1 MGKSMDLGQVE
12 ACYRQLLQAWNL
24 RDADRF
30 AAFFVEDGHAI
41 GFDGSSMDSRG
52 EIAST
57 LAAVFL
63 NQRIGL
69 YISKVVDITEIA
81 PGVAL
86 LRAVVGMVPPDS
98 SDPNLVVSAVQSVIF
113 VERAPDVRVA
123 LLQSTPASFFGRPEV
138 AGMLQIELEE
148 IQRSRRVKH

>member
-1 MGKSMDLGQVE
+1 MELGQIE
-12 ACYRQLLQAWNL
+12 ACYRKLLQAWNL
-24 RDADRF
+24 RDAGRF
-30 AAFFVEDGHAI
+30 AEFFVEDGHAI
-41 GFDGSSMDSRG
+41 GFDGSSMDSRT

-63 NQRIGL
+63 NQRIGT
-69 YISKVVDITEIA
+69 YVSKVVDVSEVA

-98 SDPNLVVSAVQSVIF
+98 PDPNLTVTAVQSVIF
-113 VERAPDVRVA
+113 VGRGDDLKVA

-138 AGMLQIELEE
+138 AGVLRIEVEE

>member
-1 MGKSMDLGQVE
+1 MDLGQVE
-12 ACYRQLLQAWNL
+12 VCYRKALQAWNL
-24 RDADRF
+24 RDPDRF
-30 AAFFVEDGHAI
+30 ASFFLEDGHAI
-41 GFDGSSMDSRG
+41 GFDGSSMDSRA

-63 NQRIGL
+63 NQRIGW
-69 YISKVVDITEIA
+69 YVSKVIDVSEIA

-98 SDPNLVVSAVQSVIF
+98 LDLDLTVSAVQSVIF
-113 VERAPDVRVA
+113 VASNDDVKIA

-138 AGMLQIELEE
+138 AGLLRMELEE
-148 IQRSRRVKH
+148 IQRSRHVKH

>member
-1 MGKSMDLGQVE
+1 MDLEQVE
-12 ACYRQLLQAWNL
+12 TCYRHLLQAWNL

-30 AAFFVEDGHAI
+30 AGFFVEDGHAI
-41 GFDGSSMDSRG
+41 GFDGSSMDSRA

-69 YISKVVDITEIA
+69 YVSKVVDVCEIA
-81 PGVAL
+81 AGVAL

-98 SDPNLVVSAVQSVIF
+98 PDLNLTVSAVQSVIF
-113 VERAPDVRVA
+113 VSRDGAVKVA
-123 LLQSTPASFFGRPEV
+123 LLQSTPASLFGRPEV
-138 AGMLQIELEE
+138 AGLLQMEVQE
-148 IQRSRRVKH
+148 IQRSRGVKH